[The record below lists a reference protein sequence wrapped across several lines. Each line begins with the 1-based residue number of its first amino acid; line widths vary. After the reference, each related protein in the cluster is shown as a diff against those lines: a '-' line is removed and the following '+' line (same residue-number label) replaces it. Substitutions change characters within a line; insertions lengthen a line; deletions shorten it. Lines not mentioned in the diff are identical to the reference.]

1 MADSEADIG
10 YLTKFKIGDGNVT
23 PGPETF
29 TEVAEVVGLTP
40 PSAAF
45 GEVQTTH
52 LNTPGAMHTYRPTLA
67 DPGEVSLTINYAP
80 GGEDDEAI
88 RATLDRKT
96 RNWEIEYP
104 NTARTQFRGF
114 TKSWTPSEVELEG
127 LMQAVVV
134 IRVSGA
140 PAYVAPTVTP

>member
-10 YLTKFKIGDGNVT
+10 YLTKFKVGDGNVT
-23 PGPETF
+23 PGPEVFATI
-29 TEVAEVVGLTP
+29 AEVTGLTP

-67 DPGEVSLTINYAP
+67 DPGEVTVNINYAP
-80 GGEDDEAI
+80 GGDDDVAV
-88 RATLDRKT
+88 RGLLDRKT
-96 RNWEIEYP
+96 RNFEIEYP
-104 NTARTQFRGF
+104 NGAKTQFSGF
-114 TKSWTPSEVELEG
+114 AKTWTPSEVALEEL
-127 LMQAVVV
+127 MAAVLV

-140 PAYVAPTVTP
+140 PTYVAPPVTP